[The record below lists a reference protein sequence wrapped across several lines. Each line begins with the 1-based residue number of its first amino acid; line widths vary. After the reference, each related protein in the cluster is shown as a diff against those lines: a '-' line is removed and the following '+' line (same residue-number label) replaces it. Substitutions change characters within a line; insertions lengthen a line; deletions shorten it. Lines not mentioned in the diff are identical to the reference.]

1 MKDNIIIYTD
11 GGCRGNPGLGAWA
24 SILISEKY
32 NLRLEIGESEE
43 MTTNNKME
51 MKAVIKALERLKN
64 SHNIKV
70 YSDSAYLVNGM
81 NGWIYTWQKIIGL
94 KAIKNPLK
102 IKNIGLN

>member
-51 MKAVIKALERLKN
+51 MKAVIKAL
-64 SHNIKV
+64 
-70 YSDSAYLVNGM
+70 
-81 NGWIYTWQKIIGL
+81 
-94 KAIKNPLK
+94 
-102 IKNIGLN
+102 

>member
-51 MKAVIKALERLKN
+51 MKAVIKALERLKK

-70 YSDSAYLVNGM
+70 
-81 NGWIYTWQKIIGL
+81 
-94 KAIKNPLK
+94 
-102 IKNIGLN
+102 

>member
-64 SHNIKV
+64 SHNI
-70 YSDSAYLVNGM
+70 
-81 NGWIYTWQKIIGL
+81 
-94 KAIKNPLK
+94 
-102 IKNIGLN
+102 

>member
-70 YSDSAYLVNGM
+70 YSDSAYLVLFR
-81 NGWIYTWQKIIGL
+81 QL
-94 KAIKNPLK
+94 
-102 IKNIGLN
+102 